1 MLALASLAAGARCQV
16 NQEIYSEQ
24 DLLAIDSEAK
34 PVAVA
39 VLPPPGFEAA
49 SASVLSSLPP
59 GEHHQVL
66 ENLFNSFFIIYLSNP
81 NKISMLLSVVF
92 LWRVDSCDQTADGD
106 DAMFQVEVSLAVA
119 RARCRQTAPTA
130 SGGCGTLAP
139 WHTVPGVATA
149 PTRR

>member
-1 MLALASLAAGARCQV
+1 MIALASLAAGARCQV

-24 DLLAIDSEAK
+24 DLLAIDSEAQ

-59 GEHHQVL
+59 GEQHHVQ
-66 ENLFNSFFIIYLSNP
+66 EKLFMSFFIVSIYQIPTKYLCCFP
-81 NKISMLLSVVF
+81 LCFCGELTVVP
-92 LWRVDSCDQTADGD
+92 DGD
-106 DAMFQVEVSLAVA
+106 DAMFQAEVSLA

-130 SGGCGTLAP
+130 SGGCGT
-139 WHTVPGVATA
+139 VARGRDTRTA

>member
-1 MLALASLAAGARCQV
+1 MVLALASLAAGARCQV

-34 PVAVA
+34 PVA

-92 LWRVDSCDQTADGD
+92 LWRVDSCDQTV
-106 DAMFQVEVSLAVA
+106 MTPCS
-119 RARCRQTAPTA
+119 RWR
-130 SGGCGTLAP
+130 
-139 WHTVPGVATA
+139 
-149 PTRR
+149 

>member
-1 MLALASLAAGARCQV
+1 MWTQVSQARWCRCNIYTLSKQLVLALASLAAGARCQV

-24 DLLAIDSEAK
+24 DLLAIDSEAQ

-39 VLPPPGFEAA
+39 VLPPPGLEAA

-92 LWRVDSCDQTADGD
+92 S
-106 DAMFQVEVSLAVA
+106 VES
-119 RARCRQTAPTA
+119 
-130 SGGCGTLAP
+130 
-139 WHTVPGVATA
+139 
-149 PTRR
+149 

>member
-1 MLALASLAAGARCQV
+1 MLALACLAAGARCQV

-24 DLLAIDSEAK
+24 DLLAIDSEAQ

-66 ENLFNSFFIIYLSNP
+66 ENLFNSFFIVS
-81 NKISMLLSVVF
+81 ISIKSQQNISAVF
-92 LWRVDSCDQTADGD
+92 RWNLWRVDSC
-106 DAMFQVEVSLAVA
+106 A
-119 RARCRQTAPTA
+119 RR
-130 SGGCGTLAP
+130 
-139 WHTVPGVATA
+139 
-149 PTRR
+149 

>member
-24 DLLAIDSEAK
+24 DLLAIDSEAQ

-66 ENLFNSFFIIYLSNP
+66 ENLFNSFFIVSIYQIPTKYLCCFP
-81 NKISMLLSVVF
+81 LCFCGELTVVTR
-92 LWRVDSCDQTADGD
+92 LQTVMTPCSRWR
-106 DAMFQVEVSLAVA
+106 
-119 RARCRQTAPTA
+119 
-130 SGGCGTLAP
+130 
-139 WHTVPGVATA
+139 
-149 PTRR
+149 

>member
-34 PVAVA
+34 PVA

-92 LWRVDSCDQTADGD
+92 LLRVDSCDQTV
-106 DAMFQVEVSLAVA
+106 MTPCS
-119 RARCRQTAPTA
+119 RWR
-130 SGGCGTLAP
+130 
-139 WHTVPGVATA
+139 
-149 PTRR
+149 